1 MLEFDSQ
8 SLIIDI
14 GANIGYTAMA
24 FSQALESEGKSAK
37 MILVEPNWKNFP
49 FLNFNLRKLKLEN
62 WSLLP
67 FGVSTRLG
75 FKQAGILESY
85 SWRGNSAFHNTGLVS
100 FANHAMRSNTLMNL
114 PLVDVPTFQAFLGPE
129 GSAEAPPPL
138 FCKIDIEGGEYDF
151 LQASSDWFESNSTV
165 FQVEINPIFENSRK
179 IVDFAE
185 QYEDVAIPRGET
197 SATHELL
204 LFPKHL
210 REAAISVA
218 QTL

>member
-67 FGVSTRLG
+67 FGVSNRLG
-75 FKQAGILESY
+75 FKQSGILESY
-85 SWRGNSAFHNTGLVS
+85 SWRGKVAFQNTGLMS
-100 FANHAMRSNTLMNL
+100 FSNHAVKSNTIINL
-114 PLVDVPTFQAFLGPE
+114 PVVDFQTFQAFLTSE
-129 GSAEAPPPL
+129 GSAESPPL
-138 FCKIDIEGGEYDF
+138 PRV
-151 LQASSDWFESNSTV
+151 LQ
-165 FQVEINPIFENSRK
+165 SR
-179 IVDFAE
+179 
-185 QYEDVAIPRGET
+185 
-197 SATHELL
+197 H
-204 LFPKHL
+204 
-210 REAAISVA
+210 
-218 QTL
+218 